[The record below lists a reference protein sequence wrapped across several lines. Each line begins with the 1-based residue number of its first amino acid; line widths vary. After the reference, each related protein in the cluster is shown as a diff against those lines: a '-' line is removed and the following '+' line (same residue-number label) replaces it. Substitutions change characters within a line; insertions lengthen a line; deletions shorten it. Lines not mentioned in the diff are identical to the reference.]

1 MRQRPVSRRSRNPL
15 SRTSAERMSSS
26 PPQQAKVVGSISAP
40 AMHEAPAAASESSAA
55 AASSAAP
62 SRSTAVYGDVQA
74 SGGGSSSA
82 AAPAATGSC
91 ADEPAI
97 LISGSEE
104 YDDACAARRQAVL
117 DLHSSV
123 KSYKQLRAMSR
134 KMDQME
140 SAELTVRHKQEMDQ
154 LIAQQQRDAQRAAA
168 TSKKLRGITRR
179 RQSDFTRMLSAAV
192 VSTMDTVT
200 RLYEKAHPGAG
211 KKAAAQA
218 AIHCGGSVSSL
229 ELTSGDEEEPKE
241 EPPAA
246 AAGSAG
252 SKRSIDASE
261 DAERRVQPRHSRA
274 EGSPSAMVPPHTDAP
289 GAAAA
294 DSAGASSHAANT
306 VEASDDHV
314 SDSQDTSVSAVY

>member
-1 MRQRPVSRRSRNPL
+1 
-15 SRTSAERMSSS
+15 MSSS
-26 PPQQAKVVGSISAP
+26 PHPQAKVVGSISAP
-40 AMHEAPAAASESSAA
+40 AMHAAPVAASEPSAA
-55 AASSAAP
+55 AASSAA
-62 SRSTAVYGDVQA
+62 SSCSIALYGDAQA
-74 SGGGSSSA
+74 YGSGSSSA

-91 ADEPAI
+91 AAEPAI
-97 LISGSEE
+97 LIAGCEEE

-117 DLHSSV
+117 DLHNSE

-179 RQSDFTRMLSAAV
+179 RQAAFTRMLSAAV

-211 KKAAAQA
+211 KKAAAEA
-218 AIHCGGSVSSL
+218 AIQCGDSVSSL
-229 ELTSGDEEEPKE
+229 ELTSGDEEEPME

-246 AAGSAG
+246 AAAAAVPPARARKSAKRHHREDEYDQG
-252 SKRSIDASE
+252 QGGNEESSSKRGALQQ
-261 DAERRVQPRHSRA
+261 QPRL
-274 EGSPSAMVPPHTDAP
+274 
-289 GAAAA
+289 
-294 DSAGASSHAANT
+294 
-306 VEASDDHV
+306 
-314 SDSQDTSVSAVY
+314 